1 MPIHVPTRR
10 YALSFFF
17 VRFVFVVVKFSC
29 FFCLGVGR
37 RAACS
42 VGLDART
49 HAATPED
56 VGQDPRY
63 TGNAGLT

>member
-1 MPIHVPTRR
+1 MSIHVPAQR

-17 VRFVFVVVKFSC
+17 VRFVFFVVN
-29 FFCLGVGR
+29 FFLAFLPRPESGR
-37 RAACS
+37 R

-49 HAATPED
+49 PATTPED

-63 TGNAGLT
+63 K